1 MVMIFCVPCHL
12 FAYHLLFWPKD
23 TIFLLS
29 IKSWSQSQDNIKAV
43 QTIRVL
49 SSISPPNDHT

>member
-1 MVMIFCVPCHL
+1 MIFCVPCHL

-29 IKSWSQSQDNIKAV
+29 IKSWPQSQDNIKAV
-43 QTIRVL
+43 QTVRVL